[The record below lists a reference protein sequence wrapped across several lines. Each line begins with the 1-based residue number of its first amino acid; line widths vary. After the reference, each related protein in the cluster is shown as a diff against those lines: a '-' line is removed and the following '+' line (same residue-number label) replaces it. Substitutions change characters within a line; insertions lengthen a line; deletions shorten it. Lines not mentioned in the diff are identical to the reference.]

1 MMMQLSIH
9 AVPRCMRPFG
19 LALFIALGL
28 GIALPL
34 SAQTSKPGR
43 PVRPGSTRSVMQQV
57 IERLTEQAIE
67 AKKTGEIPDEP
78 TIAAEIEESGAKV
91 DEVDVLR
98 AMVRRQHR
106 DPFVDAYIR
115 WQLTGFDVT
124 LPEISDRDFITFMD
138 NAPAFV
144 ENPAADPRI
153 VSFFEQAE
161 RAGAHAPDRVE
172 FIRRAQAEM
181 ETKQREA
188 VRLNEPATKY
198 REWVAE
204 QLGET
209 GVRPRQWMMEE
220 LAAKIAAGW
229 PVSDIKGAM
238 SRAYSD
244 SVNDETFTPEQRAML
259 VNQLKTIIGPG
270 RRWVKEITYLAS
282 GEVKVAVWTSSVD
295 MGDVENWTNR
305 LAGRDR

>member
-1 MMMQLSIH
+1 MSMHAMLRLMNSIAPALLLAVGLS
-9 AVPRCMRPFG
+9 VT
-19 LALFIALGL
+19 
-28 GIALPL
+28 LPL

-57 IERLTEQAIE
+57 IERLTELAID
-67 AKKTGEIPDEP
+67 AKKTGEIPEEP
-78 TIAAEIEESGAKV
+78 TIVGELGDSATLV
-91 DEVDVLR
+91 DEVEVLR

-106 DPFVDAYIR
+106 DPFIDAYIR
-115 WQLTGFDVT
+115 WQLTGFEVT
-124 LPEISDRDFITFMD
+124 LPEINDRDFITFMD

-144 ENPAADPRI
+144 ENPASDPRI

-161 RAGAHAPDRVE
+161 RAGAHAPERVE

-188 VRLNEPATKY
+188 ERLNEPATKY

-204 QLGET
+204 QLGKT

-220 LAAKIAAGW
+220 LAAKITAGW

-244 SVNDETFTPEQRAML
+244 SVKDESFTPEQRAML

-305 LAGRDR
+305 LAGRDG